1 MKKIYDK
8 ESIKKALASCKYGD
22 MMSSLQVP
30 LFLIRYEAGEIISAP
45 LQNNNYYQIVIE
57 GNLSIYYIRDDG
69 STYSLS
75 SGSEGYIIGELEF
88 FTEHKGNVY
97 SEATAP
103 LTTIACD
110 TSLYKK
116 ELMNSVE
123 FLRTSATILA
133 KKIEAIMHVDAV
145 PLTLSERVL
154 NFMTYKCED
163 CTFKGIEKAA
173 FKLNCSARQLQR
185 ILNSLEEEGK
195 VKKVGKGA
203 YRLEEEIRVVDSVVN
218 TFGMYSGKILEK
230 ITQNENPWMETYK
243 PKKP

>member
-1 MKKIYDK
+1 M
-8 ESIKKALASCKYGD
+8 
-22 MMSSLQVP
+22 P
-30 LFLIRYEAGEIISAP
+30 FFLISYEAGEIISAP

-57 GNLSIYYIRDDG
+57 GSLSVYYIRDDG

-88 FTEHKGNVY
+88 FTEHEGNVY
-97 SEATAP
+97 SETTTP

-110 TSLYKK
+110 TLLHKN

-133 KKIEAIMHVDAV
+133 KKIEAIMNVDAV
-145 PLTLSERVL
+145 PLKLSERVL

-163 CTFKGIEKAA
+163 RTFKGIEKAA

-185 ILNSLEEEGK
+185 ILNSLEGEGK
-195 VKKVGKGA
+195 VRKVGKGA
-203 YRLEEEIRVVDSVVN
+203 YSLEECRGS
-218 TFGMYSGKILEK
+218 
-230 ITQNENPWMETYK
+230 YK
-243 PKKP
+243 PYILYNSLVPFLMEMKSGY